1 MKNKKIVFLSLGLL
15 LIVTTL
21 VISIS
26 AWLTDVDETPDTTFT
41 IGDVEYTIVGD
52 FIADGIVVPGQE
64 LIDGNLSL
72 TNSSTV
78 TSELRVR
85 VIVTRKEGLADAAVV
100 ADLSSILTT
109 DGSSGGNFVFAPG
122 WEKHLSET
130 NAWYYK
136 PSGNP
141 VIPNSGQSITVLSTL
156 KFDGSK
162 VGNSFS
168 NNVFTIKF
176 IFEAKQAE
184 HVTWSELA
192 TYSFSSGLPS

>member
-1 MKNKKIVFLSLGLL
+1 
-15 LIVTTL
+15 
-21 VISIS
+21 
-26 AWLTDVDETPDTTFT
+26 
-41 IGDVEYTIVGD
+41 
-52 FIADGIVVPGQE
+52 
-64 LIDGNLSL
+64 
-72 TNSSTV
+72 
-78 TSELRVR
+78 
-85 VIVTRKEGLADAAVV
+85 
-100 ADLSSILTT
+100 
-109 DGSSGGNFVFAPG
+109 G
-122 WEKHLSET
+122 WEKHESET

-141 VIPNSGQSITVLSTL
+141 VIPNSGQTITVLSTL

-192 TYSFSSGLPS
+192 EYSFSSGLPS